1 VASAILLYNSL
12 LRINM
17 SQITADNLVAAG
29 LTDAATAAK
38 VSDSLA
44 TACERFE
51 ISEPQQ
57 IAMFLAQ
64 AAHESGKFKATS
76 ENLNYSKEGLHGTWP
91 KRFPTVAD
99 AEPYHRQP
107 EKIANKVYAD
117 RMGNGD
123 EASGDGFKYRGRG
136 FIQLTGK
143 SNYQSFS
150 NAINRPEIMD
160 NPDLVAEP
168 ELAALSAAWFWN
180 EHKLNAIAS
189 DVTAVTK
196 KINGGTLGLAD
207 RSAHYT
213 QALGVFA

>member
-1 VASAILLYNSL
+1 
-12 LRINM
+12 M
-17 SQITADNLVAAG
+17 TQITADNLVAAG

-38 VSDSLA
+38 VCDSLA
-44 TACERFE
+44 LACERFE

-180 EHKLNAIAS
+180 EHKLNAIAN
-189 DVTAVTK
+189 DAKAVTK
-196 KINGGTLGLAD
+196 VINGGQLGID
-207 RSAHYT
+207 ERTAHYNA
-213 QALGVFA
+213 ALQVFA

>member
-1 VASAILLYNSL
+1 
-12 LRINM
+12 M

-38 VSDSLA
+38 VCDSLA
-44 TACERFE
+44 IACERFE

-99 AEPYHRQP
+99 AEPYHRQS

-143 SNYQSFS
+143 SNYQSFA

-160 NPDLVAEP
+160 TPDLVAEP

>member
-1 VASAILLYNSL
+1 
-12 LRINM
+12 M
-17 SQITADNLVAAG
+17 TQITADSLVAAD

-44 TACERFE
+44 AACERFN

-91 KRFPTVAD
+91 KRFPTVAA

-150 NAINRPEIMD
+150 NDIGNPDIMD
-160 NPDLVAEP
+160 NPDLVAQP
-168 ELAALSAAWFWN
+168 EYAALSAAWFWN
-180 EHKLNAIAS
+180 KNNLNAIAR

-196 KINGGTLGLAD
+196 RINGGTIGLAD

-213 QALGVFA
+213 KALEVFA

>member
-1 VASAILLYNSL
+1 
-12 LRINM
+12 M
-17 SQITADNLVAAG
+17 TQITADNLVAAG

-38 VSDSLA
+38 VCDSLA
-44 TACERFE
+44 IACERFE

-160 NPDLVAEP
+160 TPDLVAEP

-196 KINGGTLGLAD
+196 IINGGTLGLAE